1 MPSHTHDV
9 MCLVDIMVEDYHAG
23 RTISYNTLRN
33 DLAEW
38 VDAVEGLLQATIAAL
53 PVVEH
58 MADERRSRSSL
69 SQLDLPLAEVET

>member
-1 MPSHTHDV
+1 

-23 RTISYNTLRN
+23 RMISYNTLRN

-53 PVVEH
+53 PVVGH
-58 MADERRSRSSL
+58 MADEQRSRSSL

>member
-38 VDAVEGLLQATIAAL
+38 VDSVEGLLQ
-53 PVVEH
+53 
-58 MADERRSRSSL
+58 SL
-69 SQLDLPLAEVET
+69 SPAQMQELYVESDTGPDLVSTSPA